1 MISAPFPCLW
11 TAHDAA
17 AMADFYCK
25 LIPNSRVVND
35 TPASIEL
42 SLAGQPLLLLK
53 HGRSDG
59 LSEAFSLVLLCD
71 TQAEIDHLW
80 AVLTHDGSES
90 RCGWCTDRYGLNW
103 QIVPRGLS
111 EWLQDADVLQ
121 RMLTM
126 QKLDIDRLLHG
137 D

>member
-1 MISAPFPCLW
+1 
-11 TAHDAA
+11 
-17 AMADFYCK
+17 MADFYCK